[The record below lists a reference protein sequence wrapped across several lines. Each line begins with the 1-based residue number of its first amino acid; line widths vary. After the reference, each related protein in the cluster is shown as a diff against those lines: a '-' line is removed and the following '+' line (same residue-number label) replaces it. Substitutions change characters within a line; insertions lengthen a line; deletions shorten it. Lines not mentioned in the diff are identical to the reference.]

1 MNFIHRLKRWRS
13 TTTSTRTTTTAMSTT
28 TTCSNCLLLPALDW
42 GVGRGTFL
50 TLLQKFANFSIQMVP
65 KRCWPERSLCTD
77 TAEVSDTFHMCGG
90 IMYLLVCGVHGWIWC
105 SKITKRVPRHVTHM
119 HRYMAVPRTP
129 VQTDRL
135 DTTEASAVY
144 RATRDRQVIKA
155 ATSQMSYFMF

>member
-1 MNFIHRLKRWRS
+1 
-13 TTTSTRTTTTAMSTT
+13 
-28 TTCSNCLLLPALDW
+28 
-42 GVGRGTFL
+42 
-50 TLLQKFANFSIQMVP
+50 MVP

-144 RATRDRQVIKA
+144 RATRDRQVIKG
-155 ATSQMSYFMF
+155 ATRQMSYFVFQQGELHKSEKRATSSGGGLRFISTITAMLQCY